1 MQRLTGLC
9 STHYV
14 WVPCRIPCLYNKIHL
29 IHQVLLIHAVLLKSY
44 NSFLLFIQI
53 QLCKTKLHCHV
64 LFRDKRL
71 CPQTLPNTQ
80 YLISLC
86 LIVLLSNNM
95 LTEACSVWGVMSFLE
110 LLTRSACSN
119 LWGEFLIL
127 WWLWN
132 CLNTHPIAPERQT
145 DKASAFIEV
154 LKLADDKWSGLD

>member
-1 MQRLTGLC
+1 MA
-9 STHYV
+9 
-14 WVPCRIPCLYNKIHL
+14 
-29 IHQVLLIHAVLLKSY
+29 LIHAVLLKSY

-95 LTEACSVWGVMSFLE
+95 LTEACRV
-110 LLTRSACSN
+110 
-119 LWGEFLIL
+119 
-127 WWLWN
+127 
-132 CLNTHPIAPERQT
+132 
-145 DKASAFIEV
+145 
-154 LKLADDKWSGLD
+154 